1 MGQLENLPPD
11 RSQDRDAAK
20 LVATWRQAQ
29 AELEAE
35 RLRRLHSLSERDAA
49 EQFARL
55 LQWNGAYPLRPSSG
69 LVEQQ
74 RILKRLREHA

>member
-1 MGQLENLPPD
+1 MGRLENSSLD
-11 RSQDRDAAK
+11 RSHDRDAAE

-29 AELEAE
+29 PVLEAE

-49 EQFARL
+49 EQFASL
-55 LQWNGAYPLRPSSG
+55 LHWGGVYPLRPTSG

-74 RILKRLREHA
+74 RILQRMRERT